1 MRKHLFVSV
10 GAVVGLA
17 TLSVIALANSDMETP
32 AAGHIQEVVSSCTVE
47 AGTPPIQKERIIRET
62 QIITPAETEESPE
75 QSEGESE
82 HQGIV
87 YSMDWDTEESYML
100 AKIAMAEAEGEDTE
114 GKALVI
120 LVVLNRVWSD
130 RFPDSIAE
138 VIYEDRQF
146 SPVASGRY
154 DRVEPDE
161 DCWQALELVM
171 VGGWDESRGALYFER
186 ESASTWHRDN
196 LQFLFQHGNHL
207 FYTDRGE

>member
-1 MRKHLFVSV
+1 MRKYLFVSA
-10 GAVVGLA
+10 GAVVELA
-17 TLSVIALANSDMETP
+17 TLSVIALANSNMETP
-32 AAGHIQEVVSSCTVE
+32 AEGHIREEVSSCTVE
-47 AGTPPIQKERIIRET
+47 AGAPPLQRERIIRET
-62 QIITPAETEESPE
+62 QIITPQETEKSSE
-75 QSEGESE
+75 QSGSEGEY
-82 HQGIV
+82 QGII
-87 YSMDWDTEESYML
+87 YSMDWDAEESYML

-114 GKALVI
+114 GKALVM

-130 RFPDSIAE
+130 EFPDSIEE

-161 DCWQALELVM
+161 DCWQALELVTSE
-171 VGGWDESRGALYFER
+171 GWDESWGALYFER